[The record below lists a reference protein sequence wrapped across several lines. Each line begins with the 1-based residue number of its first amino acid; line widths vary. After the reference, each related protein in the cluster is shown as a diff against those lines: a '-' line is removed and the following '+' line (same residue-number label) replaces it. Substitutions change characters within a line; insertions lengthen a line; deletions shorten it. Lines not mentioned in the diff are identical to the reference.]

1 MKTKPSNRKPT
12 PSEATLTDDEL
23 DIILD
28 AIDDDLNAFVQFSKA
43 HFDPTWH
50 QRQPQLLRAILSLMA
65 DELIAVAHKT
75 IRNGEQDTAC
85 PPFGHVYESGFYTAY
100 KCMHD
105 GLLINILTTLELDS
119 NAEWMQHLA
128 IRPEET
134 DFQGGI
140 LPNNGRVLRA
150 VCGRSLAFA
159 ITDMT
164 DNPSQVRFVARQ
176 ALFEG
181 LCIAAQLGERA
192 QEFEQRFEGHVYLHY
207 LQMTQDASSRL
218 MHESAGDMRWYATQ
232 MMEVLRQKQG

>member
-1 MKTKPSNRKPT
+1 
-12 PSEATLTDDEL
+12 
-23 DIILD
+23 
-28 AIDDDLNAFVQFSKA
+28 
-43 HFDPTWH
+43 
-50 QRQPQLLRAILSLMA
+50 MA